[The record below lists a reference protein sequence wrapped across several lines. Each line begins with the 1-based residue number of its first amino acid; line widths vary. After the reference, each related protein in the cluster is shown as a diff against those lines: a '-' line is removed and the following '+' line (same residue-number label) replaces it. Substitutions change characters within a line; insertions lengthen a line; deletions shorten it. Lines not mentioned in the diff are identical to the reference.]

1 MYLIIFSFWISGT
14 QKTGL
19 ISGLTST
26 KSLANPSPH
35 VPQTQQHTPQQSP
48 ISTPTTT
55 SAPPLRPPLSPSRP
69 KCNSVLH
76 LFGTWLFEAA
86 LVGSDMTS
94 FTSSSDRKFFNTFN
108 CLFYMQKFEI
118 FTWCA
123 CLFLYCIQGSYWHMS
138 KLNLELQ
145 KEWAPS
151 GHRLRLNLSLPHF

>member
-1 MYLIIFSFWISGT
+1 MFDAKKKMYFLILISGT
-14 QKTGL
+14 QKTSL

-35 VPQTQQHTPQQSP
+35 VPQSQQQLLNQHTPQQSP

-94 FTSSSDRKFFNTFN
+94 FTSSSDRKSVNISFFFSPS
-108 CLFYMQKFEI
+108 LF
-118 FTWCA
+118 
-123 CLFLYCIQGSYWHMS
+123 
-138 KLNLELQ
+138 
-145 KEWAPS
+145 
-151 GHRLRLNLSLPHF
+151 

>member
-94 FTSSSDRKFFNTFN
+94 FTSSSDRKFLIYLIAYFICRNLRFSHDVHVYF
-108 CLFYMQKFEI
+108 CIVSRVLAD
-118 FTWCA
+118 TWV
-123 CLFLYCIQGSYWHMS
+123 
-138 KLNLELQ
+138 N
-145 KEWAPS
+145 
-151 GHRLRLNLSLPHF
+151 